1 MGVEGALVTNKQ
13 RVLVASEA
21 IGADT
26 ERPVYAPGAS
36 WPADFRGAR
45 VGSVIVAITAIT
57 AGDSVVVTMQDS
69 DDGLTWDTW
78 FAFASLTAIG
88 RTIRDMGFD
97 GTNYIRSPRRFIRA
111 SINVTV
117 AGVQTIT
124 LSVTVN
130 YNQEG
135 PRGEYASGV
144 SDRAN

>member
-1 MGVEGALVTNKQ
+1 MGVQGALVTNKQ
-13 RVLVASEA
+13 RVLVESEA

-26 ERPVYAPGAS
+26 ERPVYAPGTA

-45 VGSVIVAITAIT
+45 VGSVLLAVTAIT
-57 AGDSVVVTMQDS
+57 GGDSVVVTMQDS
-69 DDGLTWDTW
+69 DDGTTWDTW
-78 FAFASLTAIG
+78 FAFSSVSSVS
-88 RTIRDMGFD
+88 RVIRDVGFD

-135 PRGEYASGV
+135 PRGEYADGV
-144 SDRAN
+144 SDRA